1 MKSGLLLLLV
11 PLALASFGLS
21 ALAPQQSPSAHVWR
35 QSQKADT
42 FRGFTYTQFTLTGK
56 FTRSPQSQD
65 DVSNRPALVVDCI
78 PGKGTHRPK
87 GKFLAGN
94 LLVGT
99 TLKIEYIEPQEIH
112 GTSYLQKVSV
122 RYRTDDAKE
131 EEEKWSPGAD
141 KTSASV
147 PKAVLKKIL
156 RAHAVEITATDDRGA
171 QLVMQFD
178 MPDATPVEDGCNVD
192 ERKE

>member
-1 MKSGLLLLLV
+1 MKPTLLLLLV
-11 PLALASFGLS
+11 PLALVSVGFSSIAQ
-21 ALAPQQSPSAHVWR
+21 QQSTSAHVWR
-35 QSQKADT
+35 QSQKTDT

-56 FTRSPQSQD
+56 FARSPQD

-78 PGKGTHRPK
+78 PGKGTHGSK
-87 GKFLAGN
+87 GKFLAAN
-94 LLVGT
+94 LLVGAP
-99 TLKIEYIEPQEIH
+99 LKIEYIEPEEIH

-122 RYRTDDAKE
+122 RYRMDDAKE
-131 EEEKWSPGAD
+131 EEEKWTPGSD

-147 PKAVLKKIL
+147 PKSALKKIL
-156 RAHAVEITATDDRGA
+156 RAHAFEVTASDDRGA

-192 ERKE
+192 EHK

>member
-1 MKSGLLLLLV
+1 MKPTLLLLLV
-11 PLALASFGLS
+11 PLALASVGFS
-21 ALAPQQSPSAHVWR
+21 SIAQQQSSSAHVWR
-35 QSQKADT
+35 QSQKTDT

-56 FTRSPQSQD
+56 FARSPQD
-65 DVSNRPALVVDCI
+65 DASNRPALVVDCI
-78 PGKGTHRPK
+78 PGKGAHHSK

-99 TLKIEYIEPQEIH
+99 TLKIEYIEPEEIH

-141 KTSASV
+141 KTSVSV
-147 PKAVLKKIL
+147 PKSALKKIL
-156 RAHAVEITATDDRGA
+156 RAHAFEMTAADDRGV

-178 MPDATPVEDGCNVD
+178 MPDATPVEEGCNVD